1 MDYFIG
7 KLLLSQNL
15 IHMSGDVKTQYVYPS
30 FGIYNKENTTS
41 KQSEQRKIF
50 LVEHISNQTQR
61 TSKFY
66 E

>member
-1 MDYFIG
+1 MDYFIR

-15 IHMSGDVKTQYVYPS
+15 IHMSDDVKTEYVYPS
-30 FGIYNKENTTS
+30 FGIYNKENKTS

-50 LVEHISNQTQR
+50 LVEHVSNQTQR